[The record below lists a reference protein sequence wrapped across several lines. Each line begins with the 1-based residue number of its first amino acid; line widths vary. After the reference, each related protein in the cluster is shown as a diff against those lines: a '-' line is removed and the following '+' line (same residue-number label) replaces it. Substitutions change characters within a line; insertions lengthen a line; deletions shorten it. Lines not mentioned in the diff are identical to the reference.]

1 MSQPARAAL
10 PHFLKPLFWEYQF
23 EDLNWEEDR
32 DLVIS
37 RVLGAGQWDAIQ
49 WLRQRVTPQELRAW
63 IIERRGRGLS
73 PAQLRFWELILDLP
87 HRDVNAWLAAMRR
100 DPWLHRWQAR

>member
-32 DLVIS
+32 DLIIG
-37 RVLGAGQWDAIQ
+37 RVLTSGDWSTVQ
-49 WLRQRVTPQELRAW
+49 WLREQLGPESLREW
-63 IIERRGRGLS
+63 IERRKGHGLD
-73 PAQLRFWELILDLP
+73 PRRLRFWELILGLP
-87 HRDVNAWLAAMRR
+87 HREVGEWIKDMNRDGWHRR
-100 DPWLHRWQAR
+100 IRR

>member
-1 MSQPARAAL
+1 VL

-23 EDLNWEEDR
+23 EDLSWETDR

-37 RVLGAGQWDAIQ
+37 RVLVAGQWDAIQ
-49 WLRQRVTPQELRAW
+49 WLRQRLTPRELRAW
-63 IIERRGRGLS
+63 IVARRGRGLS
-73 PAQLRFWELILDLP
+73 PAQLRFWELVLDLP